1 MLDRDASGSIN
12 SASELFGNELVDGY
26 TKLRELDTNQDGV
39 INSADEQFAQLQIW
53 RDLNGNGTSE
63 AGELVSLSSLG
74 IVTIGLERT
83 PHGRPIAGNEV
94 AFTGSFARGDG
105 SVGATGAVF
114 FQADRTLTRWNPPE
128 GFVLDPDTAVLPL
141 LKGYGT
147 LPDLNYAMTLDSNLK
162 QMVQEFTLG
171 VGSMDRA
178 QMSSA
183 FMALMYR
190 WAGVEGVAP
199 GSRGPNVDA
208 VHLAFLDKFFGSPI
222 VRPASNGSPGIPN
235 ARFGQEIESSFAE
248 VFGALLVR
256 FLSSVPISMLQLG
269 ADWDNLLDL
278 PFLSLRHL
286 KYEAGS
292 DGFQGQAKFVIFEAL
307 HNIPAQPQAAIDY
320 IDEVIFIL
328 SGLTLEFY
336 SGDRARFVEDVRLNL
351 LDLTDKGLATLAVDL
366 ASNGSALTKGTVAGE
381 AIVGTTKAD
390 IIIGFQGN
398 DTLTGGGGAD
408 TYVYARGDGHDV
420 IIDAASF
427 NNEVDKLVLAGVD
440 PSAVTLQRNGN
451 DLTLV
456 IAESAPGAGDGGS
469 ILIKATLDDYYS
481 SGLEQ
486 IVLADGTVW
495 TKADLRLM
503 LLAQASTAGD
513 DTIAGFD
520 VADVI
525 TAGAGN
531 DTVNAGAGNDRITG
545 GLGNDTL
552 TGGGGA
558 DTYVYARGDGHD
570 VIIDAASYNNEVDK
584 LVLTGVDPGAVTLQ
598 RNGNDLT
605 LVIAESEPGAGDGG
619 SILIKATLDDYYS
632 SGLEQIVLADGTVW
646 TKADLRLMLLAQ
658 ASTAGDDTIAGFDV
672 ADVITA
678 GAGNDTVNAGAGNDS
693 ITGGLGN
700 DTLTGGGGADTY
712 VYARGDGH
720 DVIIDAASYN
730 NEVDKLVLTGVDP
743 GAVTLQRNG
752 NDLTLVIAESEPGAG
767 DGGSILIKATLDDYY
782 SSGLEQIVLADGTVW
797 TKADLR
803 LMLLAQASTAG
814 DDTIAGFDVADV
826 ITAGAGNDTVNAG
839 AGNDSITGGLGND
852 TLTGGGGADT
862 YVYARGD
869 GHDVIVE
876 TGFLEGVADTL
887 VLTGV
892 ASTAVTVERF
902 GSDVTLVIA
911 ESAPGAG
918 DGGRIKL
925 KEQYQSLYDRGV
937 ETVTFSDG
945 VSWTKADIAN
955 IIAEQIGS
963 SGVTHPGTTGDDTIS
978 GTSGND
984 TFDGY
989 GGNDTLTGGVGSDT
1003 YRFGVGSGNDLI
1015 IETSSAADTD
1025 RIELLGLNP
1034 DDVVLSRSG
1043 NHLFVVIKATGET
1056 LKVQD
1061 HFYVASYG
1069 IDQIVFANGTTLDRA
1084 AIQQAAWIRGD
1095 GGDNALTGS
1104 AANDTLDGGAGNDTL
1119 TGGTGSDTYR
1129 FGVGSGNDVI
1139 IETSSAADT
1148 DRINL
1153 LGLNPDDVVL
1163 NRSGNHLFVTIKA
1176 TGETLKVQDHFY
1188 TTSYGIDQIVFANGT
1203 TLDRV
1208 AIQQAAWIRG
1218 DGGDNSLTGSAAND
1232 TLDGGAGNDTLNG
1245 GTGSDTYRF
1254 GAGSGNDVVIETSS
1268 AADTD
1273 RIELLGL
1280 NPDDVVLSRSGNHL
1294 FVVIKATGETLKVQ
1308 DHFYTTSYGID
1319 QIVFANGTS
1328 LDRAAIQ
1335 QAAWIRGDAG
1345 DNTLTGTSG
1354 NDVFEG
1360 GGGNDRFNSGAG
1372 NDTYIYRSGDGSDVI
1387 NEESGSTTEVD
1398 VLKFANLNA
1407 SDLTLAR
1414 AGQHLVVTVNS
1425 TGQTITVDEHFYS
1438 QTANWGVERFEFA
1451 DGTSWNLSEINS
1463 RAWFKGTVGN
1473 DTLSGSS
1480 WNDTFHGGMG
1490 DDRFNS
1496 AVGSD
1501 TFLYASGDGNDV
1513 INEESGSTSEIDVL
1527 KFTDL
1532 NASDLTL
1539 ARLGQHLV
1547 VTVNS
1552 TGQTITI
1559 DEHFY
1564 SQTAN
1569 YGVERFEFA
1578 DGTGW
1583 NFAEINARA
1592 WYRGTAGNDTISG
1605 SAWNDTLSGGA
1616 GNDTFSGGAGSDV
1629 FVFAPGFGKDTITDF
1644 VAGSATADLIEFDDA
1659 VFADLNAVL
1668 AAATQVGA
1676 DTVITFDADN
1686 TITLKNVTK
1695 TNLHADDFRFV

>member
-1 MLDRDASGSIN
+1 MISVGASSTHFDFDGDGFSERVGWVAPDDGFLVLDRDASGSIN

-390 IIIGFQGN
+390 IIIGFQ
-398 DTLTGGGGAD
+398 
-408 TYVYARGDGHDV
+408 
-420 IIDAASF
+420 
-427 NNEVDKLVLAGVD
+427 
-440 PSAVTLQRNGN
+440 
-451 DLTLV
+451 
-456 IAESAPGAGDGGS
+456 
-469 ILIKATLDDYYS
+469 
-481 SGLEQ
+481 
-486 IVLADGTVW
+486 
-495 TKADLRLM
+495 
-503 LLAQASTAGD
+503 
-513 DTIAGFD
+513 
-520 VADVI
+520 
-525 TAGAGN
+525 
-531 DTVNAGAGNDRITG
+531 
-545 GLGNDTL
+545 
-552 TGGGGA
+552 
-558 DTYVYARGDGHD
+558 
-570 VIIDAASYNNEVDK
+570 
-584 LVLTGVDPGAVTLQ
+584 
-598 RNGNDLT
+598 
-605 LVIAESEPGAGDGG
+605 
-619 SILIKATLDDYYS
+619 
-632 SGLEQIVLADGTVW
+632 
-646 TKADLRLMLLAQ
+646 
-658 ASTAGDDTIAGFDV
+658 
-672 ADVITA
+672 
-678 GAGNDTVNAGAGNDS
+678 
-693 ITGGLGN
+693 GN

>member
-1 MLDRDASGSIN
+1 MPTPPVDPLVLDLDGDGIELISVGASSTHFDFDGDGFSERVGWVAPDDGFLVLDRDASGSIN

-390 IIIGFQGN
+390 IIIGFQ
-398 DTLTGGGGAD
+398 
-408 TYVYARGDGHDV
+408 
-420 IIDAASF
+420 
-427 NNEVDKLVLAGVD
+427 
-440 PSAVTLQRNGN
+440 
-451 DLTLV
+451 
-456 IAESAPGAGDGGS
+456 
-469 ILIKATLDDYYS
+469 
-481 SGLEQ
+481 
-486 IVLADGTVW
+486 
-495 TKADLRLM
+495 
-503 LLAQASTAGD
+503 
-513 DTIAGFD
+513 
-520 VADVI
+520 
-525 TAGAGN
+525 
-531 DTVNAGAGNDRITG
+531 
-545 GLGNDTL
+545 
-552 TGGGGA
+552 
-558 DTYVYARGDGHD
+558 
-570 VIIDAASYNNEVDK
+570 
-584 LVLTGVDPGAVTLQ
+584 
-598 RNGNDLT
+598 
-605 LVIAESEPGAGDGG
+605 
-619 SILIKATLDDYYS
+619 
-632 SGLEQIVLADGTVW
+632 
-646 TKADLRLMLLAQ
+646 
-658 ASTAGDDTIAGFDV
+658 
-672 ADVITA
+672 
-678 GAGNDTVNAGAGNDS
+678 
-693 ITGGLGN
+693 GN